1 MSVITFKEH
10 IMLEE
15 MGFTKEDLKESYLAV
30 VIPYVVAAYRVGR
43 LLRNS
48 NSAIKYM
55 NRSQSTRMV
64 DDFIGPPKPYRFGDP
79 DFVGPGPGTMMK
91 TNRLNNLAKQLQMD
105 PENLGMILGG
115 SLAVLV
121 LILAF
126 TVRKQIAAVARYI
139 AKKLKE
145 VYGKAKVKFKKVLD
159 KIEQKKLEKELAKQ
173 VA

>member
-1 MSVITFKEH
+1 MSVITLKEH
-10 IMLEE
+10 MMLEE
-15 MGFTKEDLKESYLAV
+15 MGFTKEDLKESFFVTIA
-30 VIPYVVAAYRVGR
+30 PYVFAAYRVGR
-43 LLRNS
+43 MLRNS

-91 TNRLNNLAKQLQMD
+91 TNRLNNLAKNLNMD

-145 VYGKAKVKFKKVLD
+145 IYGKTKAVFKKALS
-159 KIEQKKLEKELAKQ
+159 KAEEKKLEKALVKQ